1 MASTNQS
8 PEYQRAEK
16 HFLEAQTDAEKLVW
30 LEEMIREGPKHKSAE
45 KMQANLRTR
54 YIKLKKKIETQ
65 KKSKKGGVKGIK
77 KADMQVVL
85 IGFTNSGKSALLKKL
100 TNAHPKI
107 SSTEFTTK
115 EPTLGTLDYQGIQIQ
130 IIDLPSL
137 KSENFDMGTTN
148 MADLVIMVVTKKE
161 EIEEI
166 KNSLP
171 KIRGKTFTAFN
182 KIDILTPNEKR
193 KISAYLSSKK
203 HNYILISTITN
214 EGIEELKEKILF
226 SFDIARIY
234 LKEPGK
240 PPTNKPLTVKGNST
254 LLEVA
259 KKISKDF
266 ASKVKEARIWGP
278 SSKFSNQRVGL
289 AHKVKDKD
297 IVEFHTR

>member
-1 MASTNQS
+1 
-8 PEYQRAEK
+8 
-16 HFLEAQTDAEKLVW
+16 
-30 LEEMIREGPKHKSAE
+30 
-45 KMQANLRTR
+45 MQANLRTR
-54 YIKLKKKIETQ
+54 HNKLKKKLETQ

-107 SSTEFTTK
+107 SQTKFTTK

-171 KIRGKTFTAFN
+171 KIRGKTFTVFN
-182 KIDILTPNEKR
+182 KIDTLLPNEKR